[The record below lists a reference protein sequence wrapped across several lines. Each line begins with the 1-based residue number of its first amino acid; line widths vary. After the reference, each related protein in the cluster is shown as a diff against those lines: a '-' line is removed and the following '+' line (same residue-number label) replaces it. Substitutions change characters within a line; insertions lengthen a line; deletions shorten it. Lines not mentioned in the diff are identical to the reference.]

1 MEERVRV
8 DGGGVRFCEILHRE
22 GGHEV
27 SLKRVPAFSP
37 SAVKVIWLE
46 VTGGNKG
53 RRGGVCEVG
62 TWGGGGCMES
72 AAVTHWEAVVI

>member
-37 SAVKVIWLE
+37 SAVKLKVIWL
-46 VTGGNKG
+46 
-53 RRGGVCEVG
+53 RSPVCR
-62 TWGGGGCMES
+62 
-72 AAVTHWEAVVI
+72 